1 VRADGRAHYSTGM
14 PAALIALILVILF
27 LAFGIGVLGFTLH
40 IFWLLCWYG
49 LMGLI
54 VGGLA
59 RLFVPGRQDLGL
71 AATALFG
78 IAGSLLGGVVGR
90 EWLGLGFIGEFLCA
104 VAVAAILVLLTA
116 RTMRD

>member
-1 VRADGRAHYSTGM
+1 MIYSSAM

-40 IFWLLCWYG
+40 IFWLLLWYG
-49 LMGLI
+49 AMGLI

-59 RLFVPGRQDLGL
+59 RLFVPGRQDHLGL

-78 IAGSLLGGVVGR
+78 IAGSLLGGVIGH
-90 EWLGLGFIGEFLCA
+90 EWLGGGWLIQFLTSVAIAA
-104 VAVAAILVLLTA
+104 VLVLVSA
-116 RTMRD
+116 RAIND

>member
-1 VRADGRAHYSTGM
+1 M

-40 IFWLLCWYG
+40 IFWLFLWYAF
-49 LMGLI
+49 MGLI

-71 AATALFG
+71 GATALFG
-78 IAGSLLGGVVGR
+78 IAGALLGGIIGH
-90 EWLGLGFIGEFLCA
+90 EWLGLGGFGQFLCSIA
-104 VAVAAILVLLTA
+104 IAAILVLLTA
-116 RTMRD
+116 RTVRD

>member
-1 VRADGRAHYSTGM
+1 M

-40 IFWLLCWYG
+40 IFWLFIWYAV
-49 LMGLI
+49 MGLI
-54 VGGLA
+54 VGGLG

-78 IAGSLLGGVVGR
+78 IAGALLGGVIGR

-104 VAVAAILVLLTA
+104 IAIAAILTLLTA
-116 RTMRD
+116 RTMHD